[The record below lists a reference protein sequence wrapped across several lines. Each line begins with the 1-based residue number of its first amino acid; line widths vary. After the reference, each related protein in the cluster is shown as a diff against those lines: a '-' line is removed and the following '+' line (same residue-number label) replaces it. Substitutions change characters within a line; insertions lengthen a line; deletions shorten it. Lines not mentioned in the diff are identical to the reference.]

1 MKSIQGRTL
10 VRSEIREYFWILIP
24 YLDNGDGK
32 GLLPERHKDRGVV
45 DPEDL
50 HVPERGEQ
58 VH

>member
-1 MKSIQGRTL
+1 M
-10 VRSEIREYFWILIP
+10 VRPEIREYFWILIP